1 MRWCA
6 SSDVNF
12 RLDAGARQALIG
24 PNGAGKTTFI
34 NLLTGVLEPTEGKVL
49 LGGQDIT
56 ATSQAE
62 RVKRGIARTFQI
74 NRLFRGLSV
83 LENVYIPVSEQLGAA
98 PHMFRPAGKR
108 KDVINSAMHLLEML
122 KLQDVAGHKISE
134 LPYGRQRLVEIA
146 IALGL
151 APKVLLLDEPAAGVP
166 SAESHIILDAIA
178 RLPKDIAVLIIEH
191 DMDLVFRFAERIT
204 VLVGGRI
211 FAEGTPKE
219 IGANADVRAV
229 YLGQATQER
238 LASSL
243 AWKNLSAGYGDTVVL
258 ENIDLSLKAGEAL
271 SIIGRNGVGKTTLL
285 ATAMGQTT
293 LRSGEVLLDSEN
305 IAPLPIY
312 QRALKGLGFVP
323 QEREI
328 FPSLSVR
335 ENLEIA
341 ARGGYWNE
349 DRIYALFPRLRE
361 RLSNMGNQLSGGE
374 QQMLSIARALMT
386 NPSVLLMD
394 EPTEGLA
401 PVLVETLADVLGK
414 LRDEGALTIV
424 LVEQNSRV
432 ALAFSPRTVVMDRG
446 RVVYDGPSQVLRD
459 DPERLTRL
467 IGVAE

>member
-1 MRWCA
+1 MA
-6 SSDVNF
+6 S
-12 RLDAGARQALIG
+12 A
-24 PNGAGKTTFI
+24 
-34 NLLTGVLEPTEGKVL
+34 
-49 LGGQDIT
+49 
-56 ATSQAE
+56 
-62 RVKRGIARTFQI
+62 
-74 NRLFRGLSV
+74 
-83 LENVYIPVSEQLGAA
+83 
-98 PHMFRPAGKR
+98 
-108 KDVINSAMHLLEML
+108 
-122 KLQDVAGHKISE
+122 
-134 LPYGRQRLVEIA
+134 
-146 IALGL
+146 
-151 APKVLLLDEPAAGVP
+151 
-166 SAESHIILDAIA
+166 
-178 RLPKDIAVLIIEH
+178 
-191 DMDLVFRFAERIT
+191 
-204 VLVGGRI
+204 
-211 FAEGTPKE
+211 
-219 IGANADVRAV
+219 
-229 YLGQATQER
+229 
-238 LASSL
+238 L

-293 LRSGEVLLDSEN
+293 LRAGEVLLDSEN
-305 IAPLPIY
+305 IATLPIY
-312 QRALKGLGFVP
+312 RRALKGLGFVP

-341 ARGGYWNE
+341 ARGGYWTE
-349 DRIYALFPRLRE
+349 DRIYSLFPRLRE
-361 RLSNMGNQLSGGE
+361 RLGNMGNQLSGGE

-459 DPERLTRL
+459 DPGTPDQADRRRR
-467 IGVAE
+467 IGTYRGHDLRRARGAGRASLACCL